1 MQFPHIL
8 LVAALLGPIAAPA
21 KAGAQTL
28 EISVTNGGSETLV
41 CRAAIAHWFSAD
53 LGEAA
58 PGATLAFAF
67 GVDVATGG
75 VFQLNDRGDH
85 MAVQRIWCGR
95 KGADWPSRAEI
106 PMDRRA
112 GVAPAPVALT
122 CAAVAGGKTAC
133 TAP

>member
-8 LVAALLGPIAAPA
+8 LVAALAGPVAAPA
-21 KAGAQTL
+21 MAGAQTL
-28 EISVTNGGSETLV
+28 DIAVTNTGSETLV

-112 GVAPAPVALT
+112 GKVPAPIALN
-122 CAAVAGGKTAC
+122 CAADPGGTTAC
-133 TAP
+133 AAP